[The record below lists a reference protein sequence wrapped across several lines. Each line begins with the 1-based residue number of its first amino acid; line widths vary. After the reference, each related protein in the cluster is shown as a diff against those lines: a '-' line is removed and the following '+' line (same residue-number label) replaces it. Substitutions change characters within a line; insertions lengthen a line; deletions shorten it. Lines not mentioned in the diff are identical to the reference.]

1 MPTMRHTA
9 CRIDRVK
16 IKSKPTCDT
25 YGAAS
30 ALQSSGA
37 SNVVERKFRISV
49 DGKKYEV
56 TVEET
61 TQGGSRILPQPGDMQ
76 IPESKAAPVAAAP
89 AAAALEAA
97 GPDDLASPLAGVLES
112 LAVSKGSNVSQG
124 DPVAVIE
131 AMKMKTTVVA
141 HRDGEVVEIAVKVGD
156 AVDAGQPLMTI
167 Q

>member
-1 MPTMRHTA
+1 M
-9 CRIDRVK
+9 
-16 IKSKPTCDT
+16 
-25 YGAAS
+25 
-30 ALQSSGA
+30 
-37 SNVVERKFRISV
+37 ERKFRISV

-76 IPESKAAPVAAAP
+76 IPEKKDAP
-89 AAAALEAA
+89 AAAAAAAAPVAVEAA
-97 GPDDLASPLAGVLES
+97 GPNELASPLAGVLES
-112 LAVSKGSNVSQG
+112 VTVSKGSKVSQG

-141 HRDGEVVEIAVKVGD
+141 HRDGEVTDVAVKVGD

-167 Q
+167 E